1 MWQILAITSAL
12 FSALAAVLEKK
23 ALFKNNPLTFS
34 LLLSAFTFILTL
46 PFLFVVDF
54 SLLQSTTLL
63 VLYGKSILGAAAFLL
78 VMHGLKKLEISSSLP
93 LLVLTPGVVAV
104 FAYFIL
110 DEILSKADLAGMAM
124 LLLGTYYL
132 QLKKGNSLAEPFK
145 SVLKNKAYI
154 YLIAAIIL
162 FTSTTLLDKTLL
174 KTYRL
179 QPEAF
184 IPIQQLFFTLN
195 FILLFILKKH
205 KSSELKQALG
215 HSWHLILAIAVF
227 AVIYRYSHIL
237 AIKAGSVAMVLSI
250 KRTSVFFATVF
261 GGKYFKEQNLIRKS
275 IATLIMIGGA
285 IVIILS

>member
-195 FILLFILKKH
+195 FIVLFVFNKH
-205 KSSELKQALG
+205 KSTELKQALG